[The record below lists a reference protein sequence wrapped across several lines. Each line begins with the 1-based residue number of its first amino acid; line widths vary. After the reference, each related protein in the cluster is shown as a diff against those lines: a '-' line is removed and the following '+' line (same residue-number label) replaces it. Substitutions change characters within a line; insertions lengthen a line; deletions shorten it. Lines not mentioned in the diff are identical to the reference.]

1 MFINHDP
8 GAGLLARL
16 HRVPDIF
23 GTTTD
28 HSSWLLSNLELWI
41 ASTAISTYEAPLAF
55 CFLSASC
62 LSKAGDFL
70 RSSYPIL
77 FQSSHLTC
85 ISVLK
90 LPLGFIYDHFLIST
104 EHRNPFVQQASWFE
118 DVVIR
123 CVRYAFAFIP
133 ASIGRVFFSKP
144 VSLPFMRF
152 RMLRHGYLR
161 SPIKWREVKKVCTF

>member
-16 HRVPDIF
+16 HRVPDLF
-23 GTTTD
+23 STSTD

-41 ASTAISTYEAPLAF
+41 ASTAISTYETPSPLLFPF
-55 CFLSASC
+55 CLVSFKSWRFLAIQ
-62 LSKAGDFL
+62 LSL
-70 RSSYPIL
+70 PL
-77 FQSSHLTC
+77 PVQSLTW

-90 LPLGFIYDHFLIST
+90 LPLGFIYDHFIISSGR
-104 EHRNPFVQQASWFE
+104 RNPFVQQASWFE

-123 CVRYAFAFIP
+123 CVRYAFTFIP

-161 SPIKWREVKKVCTF
+161 SPIKWREVKKVCTP